1 MSPTTHRIFALNNTG
16 IKNLQRGFFAE
27 AVRSFRMAMQCL
39 TDKMHVQTYDE
50 FLQEQQDCQEEE
62 QMPVYPVPLVTVD
75 ASTILQASPHN
86 ALELY
91 QTAFLFAKMDDSHL
105 AQDLQSE
112 ISAILLYN
120 LAVTHHLAGLARQ
133 ECSAENL
140 EQAMHYY
147 KLSMT
152 IFKSH
157 SDLQFDDSCFT
168 VVLGILANMG
178 HIFVHFAAAN
188 QAAVCLQRMEEILDS
203 GAAGALSDDDG
214 DFFFSALTYSAAQ
227 PTMPAAAA

>member
-1 MSPTTHRIFALNNTG
+1 MPSTHRIFALNNTG

-39 TDKMHVQTYDE
+39 TDKMDQETYNE
-50 FLQEQQDCQEEE
+50 FFRDCPEEGQEQIS
-62 QMPVYPVPLVTVD
+62 VYPVPLVTVD
-75 ASTILQASPHN
+75 ASTILQVSPHN
-86 ALELY
+86 ALDLY
-91 QTAFLFAKMDDSHL
+91 QTAFLFPKLDDSYLSH
-105 AQDLQSE
+105 ALQTE
-112 ISAILLYN
+112 VSAILFYN
-120 LAVTHHLAGLARQ
+120 LAMAHHLAGLARQ

-140 EQAMHYY
+140 EQAMQYY

-157 SDLQFDDSCFT
+157 SDLQYDDSCFC

-178 HIFVHFAAAN
+178 HLFVHFAAAT
-188 QAAVCLQRMEEILDS
+188 QAAACLERMEEILDS
-203 GAAGALSDDDG
+203 GAAMALSDDDG
-214 DFFFSALTYSAAQ
+214 DFFFSVLTYSAAQ